1 MTRNYVLLA
10 CAAAALAV
18 PAIAQVAMPVAAK
31 PGSAI
36 PGAPVAAR
44 VTAGNYKVDTNHTQV
59 VWTLNH
65 MGFTPLSG
73 DFAASGGSLELDPA
87 RPEAAKVTVN
97 FTMGTMT
104 TLVPAFTT
112 HLLSAD
118 LLNVAKYPTAS
129 FTSTAVTVNGTNAKI
144 TGNLTLLGVTKP
156 VTLDAR
162 FYGAGD
168 NPRSKKL
175 NIGFSAKTSIKR
187 SEFGIMYGPTVGDEV
202 ELEIYAAFEKLA

>member
-1 MTRNYVLLA
+1 MTRKSLLLA

-18 PAIAQVAMPVAAK
+18 PAIAQVALPVAAK
-31 PGSAI
+31 PGSAL

-44 VTAGNYKVDTNHTQV
+44 VIAGNYKVDTNHTQV

-87 RPEAAKVTVN
+87 RPAAAKVTVN
-97 FTMGTMT
+97 FAMANMT

-118 LLNVAKYPTAS
+118 LLNVAQHPTAS
-129 FTSTAVTVNGTNAKI
+129 FTSTAVTANGTTAKI

-156 VTLDAR
+156 VTLDAS
-162 FYGAGD
+162 FYGAGQ
-168 NPRSKKL
+168 NARSKKL
-175 NIGFSAKTSIKR
+175 NIGFSARTSIKR
-187 SEFGIMYGPTVGDEV
+187 SDFGINYGPTVGDEV
-202 ELEIYAAFEKLA
+202 ELQINAAFEKLT

>member
-1 MTRNYVLLA
+1 MTRKSILLA
-10 CAAAALAV
+10 CAAVALAV
-18 PAIAQVAMPVAAK
+18 PAIAQVALPVAAK

-44 VTAGNYKVDTNHTQV
+44 VTAGNYKVDANHTQV

-87 RPEAAKVTVN
+87 RPAAAKVTVN
-97 FTMGTMT
+97 FTMATMT

-112 HLLSAD
+112 HLLSPDILDA
-118 LLNVAKYPTAS
+118 AKYPTAN
-129 FTSTAVTVNGTNAKI
+129 FTSTNVKVEGTKAKI
-144 TGNLTLLGVTKP
+144 TGNLTLHGVTRP
-156 VTLDAR
+156 VVLDAK

-175 NIGFSAKTSIKR
+175 NVGFSATTTIKR

>member
-1 MTRNYVLLA
+1 MTRKSILLA

-18 PAIAQVAMPVAAK
+18 PAIAQVAIPG

-36 PGAPVAAR
+36 PGAPLAAR
-44 VTAGNYKVDTNHTQV
+44 VIAGNYKVDTNHTQV

-73 DFAASGGSLELDPA
+73 DFAASGGSLQLDPA
-87 RPEAAKVTVN
+87 RPEAAKVTVD
-97 FTMGTMT
+97 FTMANMT

-118 LLNVAKYPTAS
+118 LLNVAKHPTAS

-156 VTLDAR
+156 VTLDAK

-168 NPRSKKL
+168 NARSKKL
-175 NIGFSAKTSIKR
+175 NIGFSAKTTIKR
-187 SEFGIMYGPTVGDEV
+187 SDFGINYGPTVGNDV
-202 ELEIYAAFEKLA
+202 DLQIHAAFEKLA

>member
-1 MTRNYVLLA
+1 MTRKSIILA

-18 PAIAQVAMPVAAK
+18 PAIAQVALPG

-36 PGAPVAAR
+36 PGAPLAAR
-44 VTAGNYKVDTNHTQV
+44 VIAGNYKVDTNHTQV

-73 DFAASGGSLELDPA
+73 DFAASGGSLQLDPA
-87 RPEAAKVTVN
+87 RPAAAKVTVN
-97 FTMGTMT
+97 FTMANMT

-129 FTSTAVTVNGTNAKI
+129 FTSTRVAVTG
-144 TGNLTLLGVTKP
+144 LP
-156 VTLDAR
+156 
-162 FYGAGD
+162 
-168 NPRSKKL
+168 PRSP
-175 NIGFSAKTSIKR
+175 AT
-187 SEFGIMYGPTVGDEV
+187 
-202 ELEIYAAFEKLA
+202 

>member
-1 MTRNYVLLA
+1 MTRKYVLLA

-18 PAIAQVAMPVAAK
+18 PAIAQMALPVAAK

-36 PGAPVAAR
+36 PGAPDAAR
-44 VTAGNYKVDTNHTQV
+44 VSAGNYKVDTNHTQV

-87 RPEAAKVTVN
+87 RPAAAKVTVN
-97 FTMGTMT
+97 FTMANMT

-118 LLNVAKYPTAS
+118 LLNVAKHPTAS

-187 SEFGIMYGPTVGDEV
+187 SDFGIMYGPTVGDEV

>member
-1 MTRNYVLLA
+1 MNSKIVLIA

-18 PAIAQVAMPVAAK
+18 PAIAQVAMPG

-36 PGAPVAAR
+36 PGALLAAR

-73 DFAASGGSLELDPA
+73 DFAASGGSLQLDPA
-87 RPEAAKVTVN
+87 RPAAAKVTVD
-97 FTMGTMT
+97 FTMANMT

-129 FTSTAVTVNGTNAKI
+129 FTSTKVAVTGTTAKI
-144 TGNLTLLGVTKP
+144 SGDLTLMGVTKP
-156 VTLDAR
+156 VTLDAK

-168 NPRSKKL
+168 NARSKKL
-175 NIGFSAKTSIKR
+175 NIGFSAKTTIKR
-187 SEFGIMYGPTVGDEV
+187 SDFGINYGPTVGNDV
-202 ELEIYAAFEKLA
+202 DLQIHAAFEKLA